1 MSSLPDTVMTSPT
14 VIVSGPPMTG
24 KYRLFHRLL
33 AHRGNRPVVITT
45 KKTAEEF
52 RADHQTIL
60 GSEQQLLIVDCITA
74 GQNGDP
80 TDTSETAYVDSPGNL
95 TQIGVKVTN
104 FLERSPEDTTGTV
117 VGLHSLSQILLHA
130 GLDQTYQFIHIL
142 AQQTAAGGWPL
153 LAVLN
158 KGAHDDQT
166 KNAIFER
173 FDCLIE
179 TRATNGIPEYRV
191 RTAMT
196 DPGDWER
203 I

>member
-1 MSSLPDTVMTSPT
+1 MSPLPDTVMTSPT
-14 VIVSGPPMTG
+14 VLVSGPPMTG

-33 AHRGNRPVVITT
+33 ADRGDRPVVITT

-52 RADHQTIL
+52 RADHKEIV
-60 GSEQQLLIVDCITA
+60 GSEQRLLIVDCITA
-74 GQNGDP
+74 GQNGKSADT
-80 TDTSETAYVDSPGNL
+80 TDTGYVDSIGNL
-95 TQIGVKVTN
+95 TQIGVKITN
-104 FLERSPEDTTGTV
+104 FLERTSEDTTGTV

-130 GLDQTYQFIHIL
+130 GLEQTYQFIHIL

-158 KGAHDDQT
+158 EGAHDDQT

-173 FDCLIE
+173 FDCLVE
-179 TRATNGIPEYRV
+179 TRATDRTPEYRV
-191 RTAMT
+191 RTAMA
-196 DPGDWER
+196 DPGTWER